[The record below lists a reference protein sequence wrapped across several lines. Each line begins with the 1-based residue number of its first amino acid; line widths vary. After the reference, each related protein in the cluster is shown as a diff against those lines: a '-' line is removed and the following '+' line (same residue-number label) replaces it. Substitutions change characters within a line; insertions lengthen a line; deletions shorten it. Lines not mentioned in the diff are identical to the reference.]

1 MALQEQLRTVLGSR
15 QPTPEEA
22 VPLALH
28 VLMCA
33 AGFVA
38 RDGHGNALPGCEP
51 PADWTE
57 NSKCVS
63 LRHAARLRCAST
75 QAAKCCRT

>member
-1 MALQEQLRTVLGSR
+1 MALQQQLRTVLGSR

-28 VLMCA
+28 ILMTA

-38 RDGHGNALPGCEP
+38 QDGRGNAMPGCEP
-51 PADWTE
+51 PADWAAT
-57 NSKCVS
+57 SMCVTVGTACG
-63 LRHAARLRCAST
+63 LAAAR
-75 QAAKCCRT
+75 